1 MDDLLSEFLAET
13 NEALDTLDSELV
25 ALEQRPDDPALLGD
39 IFRLIH
45 TIKGTCGFLELRR
58 LELVAHAAED
68 VLGLVR
74 DGELQ
79 VTPHAVSLILAAID
93 RIKLLI
99 AHIGEHGVEPEG
111 DDEELTGELK
121 KVAAGK
127 NEPVAAAAPEA
138 TPPQAAA
145 VETGDLMAR
154 LGAASALDAACEIA
168 WSALAFQD
176 RPANAPELAT
186 LEMQFEFLT
195 RLSEALA
202 PTDPDE
208 EGFASFHKALL
219 DAGWRKSDIEFLH
232 EELCKAF
239 LALEVPDAD
248 VDQLKAFLSRFADP
262 ECREPANR
270 DEDLQPAP
278 ASFDAVSEAAPPAD
292 SSPVTSRGDA
302 ARAGISSPPSVPAPQ
317 TLRVNINVLEDLMTM
332 VSELVLTRNQ
342 LLQIQRSSEDTPFTA
357 PLQRLNQVT
366 SELQEAVMMTRMQPI
381 GNAWGK
387 LPRLIRDLSQELG
400 KQIELVMSGEETE
413 LDRQILESIRDPLT
427 HMVRNSADH
436 GIEAPEVRT
445 SAGKAE
451 TGTIR
456 LTARHEG
463 GHIIVQV
470 SDDGKGLA
478 LDNIRKKVIEKGLAT
493 EAQLETMSEQ
503 QIQQFIFRPGFS
515 TAAAVTNVS
524 GRGVGMDVVRSNIEK
539 IGGVIEFQSIEG
551 KGSSFTIKIPLT
563 LAIVSALIV
572 ECSGQR
578 FAMPQNSVLE
588 LVRISSTSLQSIEK
602 INGRPV
608 YRLRDKLLPLVSL
621 SELLQMDEAETPE
634 QSDSTYVVVSQV
646 GTFNFGIIVDR
657 VFDTEEIVVKPV
669 SKAIRRISLFSG
681 TTILGDGQV
690 IMILDPNGIASMT
703 NATPVEQATA
713 QQNSQLGKRGNR
725 NAVSMLIFEAG
736 DGVPRAVPVSLVARL
751 EEIDISAAEKVG
763 GRTVVQ
769 YRGSLMP
776 LIDFEGRPAK
786 VEGRRPI
793 LVFVDGNRMLGLVVD
808 RIVDIIDVTLDLQ
821 LAGAERPG
829 ILGSAI
835 VAGRATD
842 VIDTV
847 HYLQSCDE
855 RWFAA
860 ETDKAFGEADEKHI
874 LLVEDS
880 AFFRNLLTPLLTIAG
895 YHVSVAEDGKV
906 ALEAMSKGRFDLV
919 VSDIEMPGLNGF
931 ELVQRLRDDA
941 RWNGVPVIALSSHAN
956 PRDIEKGL
964 SAGFSEYVTKHD
976 PKALIGALSRAFGS
990 GDGARDRKEVA
1001 A

>member
-1 MDDLLSEFLAET
+1 MGKEMDDLLGEFLTET
-13 NEALDTLDSELV
+13 TEALDMLDSELV
-25 ALEQRPDDPALLGD
+25 ALEQRPDDPALLGN

-68 VLGLVR
+68 VLGLIR
-74 DGELQ
+74 DGELE
-79 VTPHAVSLILAAID
+79 VTPREVSLTLAAID

-99 AHIGEHGVEPEG
+99 GHVAEHGVEPEG
-111 DDEELTGELK
+111 SDEELTRELK
-121 KVAAGK
+121 K
-127 NEPVAAAAPEA
+127 AAARKDQQE
-138 TPPQAAA
+138 
-145 VETGDLMAR
+145 VETAVDTDSIEIAPDLIDK
-154 LGAASALDAACEIA
+154 LGGASTIDAACEIA
-168 WSALAFQD
+168 WSTLAFQN
-176 RPANAPELAT
+176 RPANAPDHAT
-186 LEMQFEFLT
+186 LEMQFEFVA
-195 RLSEALA
+195 RLSEALT
-202 PTDPDE
+202 PDDPDHDA
-208 EGFASFHKALL
+208 FAAFHHALME
-219 DAGWRKSDIEFLH
+219 AGWDHSDICCLH
-232 EELCKAF
+232 EELCNAF
-239 LALEVPDAD
+239 LALEIEQSD
-248 VDQLKAFLSRFADP
+248 VEQLKAFLSVFAKV
-262 ECREPANR
+262 EQAEEPATETEEAAK
-270 DEDLQPAP
+270 DVAQPEAKAPETKPAPVQEKAEQPAKGN
-278 ASFDAVSEAAPPAD
+278 A
-292 SSPVTSRGDA
+292 
-302 ARAGISSPPSVPAPQ
+302 VPAAQ

-342 LLQIQRSSEDTPFTA
+342 LLQILRSSHESPFTA

-366 SELQEAVMMTRMQPI
+366 TELQEAVMMTRMQPI

-387 LPRLIRDLSQELG
+387 LPRLVRDLSQELG
-400 KQIELVMSGEETE
+400 KHIELIMSGEETE

-436 GIEAPEVRT
+436 GIETREQRAE
-445 SAGKAE
+445 AGKPE
-451 TGTIR
+451 TGTIH

-470 SDDGKGLA
+470 VDDGRGLSLA
-478 LDNIRKKVIEKGLAT
+478 NIRRKVIEKGLAT
-493 EAQLETMSEQ
+493 EAQLEGMSEQ

-539 IGGVIEFQSIEG
+539 IGGVIEFQSTEG

-572 ECSGQR
+572 ECGGER
-578 FAMPQNSVLE
+578 FAMPQSSVIE
-588 LVRISSTSLQSIEK
+588 LVRISTTSLQSIEK

-621 SELLQMDEAETPE
+621 SELLEFEEPQEV
-634 QSDSTYVVVSQV
+634 SDSTYVVVSQV
-646 GTFNFGIIVDR
+646 GNFTFGIIVDR

-669 SKAIRRISLFSG
+669 SKAVRRIALFSG

-690 IMILDPNGIASMT
+690 IMILDPNGVASVA
-703 NATPVEQATA
+703 NATPIEQARQDHA
-713 QQNSQLGKRGNR
+713 AAHAKQASRDS
-725 NAVSMLIFEAG
+725 VSMLVFEAG
-736 DGVPRAVPVSLVARL
+736 DGAPRAVPLSLVARL
-751 EEIDISAAEKVG
+751 EEIDLSGAESAG
-763 GRTVVQ
+763 GRTVIQ

-786 VEGRRPI
+786 PEGKHPI
-793 LVFVDGNRMLGLVVD
+793 LVFLDRNRLLGLVVD

-821 LAGAERPG
+821 LAGSERPG

-847 HYLQSCDE
+847 YYLQACDE
-855 RWFAA
+855 EWFVAD
-860 ETDKAFGEADEKHI
+860 TDKPYGESGEKRI
-874 LLVEDS
+874 LLAEDS
-880 AFFRNLLTPLLTIAG
+880 AFFRNLLTPLLTLAG
-895 YHVSVAEDGKV
+895 YNVAVAEDGKS
-906 ALEAMSKGRFDLV
+906 ALEAMEHGQFDLV

-931 ELVQRLRDDA
+931 ELVQRLRADE
-941 RWNGVPVIALSSHAN
+941 RWDSMPVIALSSHAN

-964 SAGFSEYVTKHD
+964 EAGFTEYVTKHD
-976 PKALIGALSRAFGS
+976 PKALIGAMTRVLAGEERVAS
-990 GDGARDRKEVA
+990 KEIA

>member
-1 MDDLLSEFLAET
+1 MDDLLGEFLTET
-13 NEALDTLDSELV
+13 TEALDLLDSELV
-25 ALEQRPDDPALLGD
+25 ALEQRPDDPALLGS

-68 VLGLVR
+68 VLGLIR

-79 VTPHAVSLILAAID
+79 VTPRAVSLTLAAID

-99 AHIGEHGVEPEG
+99 GHVAEHGVEPEG
-111 DDEELTGELK
+111 SDEELTRELK

-127 NEPVAAAAPEA
+127 EEPEV
-138 TPPQAAA
+138 
-145 VETGDLMAR
+145 GDLENEETIEIADDLFDR
-154 LGAASALDAACEIA
+154 LGAASTLDAACEIA
-168 WSALAFQD
+168 WSTLAFQN
-176 RPANAPELAT
+176 RPANGQDHAT
-186 LEMQFEFLT
+186 LEMQFEFVT
-195 RLSEALA
+195 RLSEALS
-202 PTDPDE
+202 PDDPDHDA
-208 EGFASFHKALL
+208 FAAFHQALL
-219 DAGWRKSDIEFLH
+219 EAGWDHSDVSFLH
-232 EELCKAF
+232 DELCNAF
-239 LALEVPDAD
+239 LALEIEKAI
-248 VDQLKAFLSRFADP
+248 VDQLKTFLSAFAVSS
-262 ECREPANR
+262 ETGEEQKEVVEPA
-270 DEDLQPAP
+270 A
-278 ASFDAVSEAAPPAD
+278 AVKSEPEKAEESAKGNAHPPA
-292 SSPVTSRGDA
+292 A
-302 ARAGISSPPSVPAPQ
+302 Q

-342 LLQIQRSSEDTPFTA
+342 LLQILRSSHESPFTA

-366 SELQEAVMMTRMQPI
+366 TELQEAVMMTRMQPI

-387 LPRLIRDLSQELG
+387 LPRLVRDLSQELG

-436 GIEAPEVRT
+436 GIETRDQRRG
-445 SAGKAE
+445 AGKPE
-451 TGTIR
+451 TGSIH

-470 SDDGKGLA
+470 SDDGRGLSLA
-478 LDNIRKKVIEKGLAT
+478 NIRKKVIEKGLAT
-493 EAQLETMSEQ
+493 EAQLDSMNEQ

-539 IGGVIEFQSIEG
+539 IGGVIEFQSTEG
-551 KGSSFTIKIPLT
+551 KGSCFTIKIPLT

-572 ECSGQR
+572 ECGGER
-578 FAMPQNSVLE
+578 FAMPQSSVIE
-588 LVRISSTSLQSIEK
+588 LVRISATSQQSIEK

-621 SELLQMDEAETPE
+621 SELLDFEAPA
-634 QSDSTYVVVSQV
+634 QASDSTYVVVSQV
-646 GTFNFGIIVDR
+646 GNFTFGIIVDR

-669 SKAIRRISLFSG
+669 SKAVRRIALFSG

-690 IMILDPNGIASMT
+690 IMILDPNGIASVA
-703 NATPVEQATA
+703 NATPIEQSNADQASTQA
-713 QQNSQLGKRGNR
+713 KNQARD
-725 NAVSMLIFEAG
+725 AVSMLVFEAG
-736 DGVPRAVPVSLVARL
+736 QGAPRAVPLSLVARL
-751 EEIDISAAEKVG
+751 EEIDLSTAESAG
-763 GRTVVQ
+763 GRTVIQ

-786 VEGRRPI
+786 PEGKHPI
-793 LVFVDGNRMLGLVVD
+793 LVFVDRNRMLGLVVD
-808 RIVDIIDVTLDLQ
+808 RIVDIVDVTLDLQ
-821 LAGAERPG
+821 MAGAERPG

-847 HYLQSCDE
+847 HYLQTCDDQ
-855 RWFAA
+855 WFVAD
-860 ETDKAFGEADEKHI
+860 TDKPYGESDEKRI
-874 LLVEDS
+874 LLAEDS
-880 AFFRNLLTPLLTIAG
+880 AFFRNLLTPILKLAG
-895 YHVSVAEDGKV
+895 YHVALAEDGPS
-906 ALEAMSKGRFDLV
+906 ALEAVEQSHFDLV

-931 ELVQRLRDDA
+931 ELVQRLRADE
-941 RWNGVPVIALSSHAN
+941 RWQGMPVIALSSHAN

-964 SAGFSEYVTKHD
+964 SAGFTEYVTKHD
-976 PKALIGALSRAFGS
+976 PKALIGAMSRVFAGEERIAS
-990 GDGARDRKEVA
+990 REIA